1 MSLERD
7 LASPHFQ
14 DDPYPVY
21 ARLQR
26 EAPVYRQTLAD
37 GERVWAVTRYL
48 DVVAALRDPR
58 FRANMFPEAAVELVR
73 ASGDPALIHLFEM
86 TGRMMLTRDAP
97 DHTRLRSLVSRAF
110 TPRMVEQLRPRIRE
124 VADELIDE
132 VEGAGRM
139 DVIAQFATP
148 LPVIV
153 IAELLGAP
161 VEDRAH
167 FKRWSDRMAV
177 FLDGSIRE
185 AGIHEAA
192 RASVELRDYFA
203 GEIAQRKRQPRDD
216 LLTQLVLASD
226 LDDALSEDEVIAT
239 AVLLLGAGH
248 ETTTNLIGNGVLA
261 LLQHPAERVRLR
273 ARPEL
278 VASAVEEMLR
288 FDSPVQLTSR
298 RPSEPVEIE
307 GFTIPAGD
315 EVNLFLGAA
324 NRDPVQFPDA
334 QRFDIARGENRH
346 VSFGHGSHF
355 CLGAAL
361 ARAEAQIA
369 IEALVQR
376 LPGLAPACEAPPR
389 RPGVVLRGLEALPVV
404 FDRARVQPASS
415 SSARETMRPTMP

>member
-7 LASPHFQ
+7 LASPDFQ
-14 DDPYPVY
+14 ADPYPVY
-21 ARLQR
+21 ATLRR
-26 EAPVYRQTLAD
+26 EAPVFQRTLAS
-37 GERVWAVTRYL
+37 GERVWLLSRYL

-58 FRANMFPEAAVELVR
+58 FQASKFPDAAVDLVR
-73 ASGDPALIHLFEM
+73 ASGDAALIHLFEM
-86 TGRMMLTRDAP
+86 AGRMMLTRDAP
-97 DHTRLRSLVSRAF
+97 DHTRLRGLVNRAF
-110 TPRMVEQLRPRIRE
+110 TPRIVEQLRPRIQQ

-132 VEGAGRM
+132 AEVAGRM
-139 DVIAQFATP
+139 DVMAQLATP

-153 IAELLGAP
+153 ISELLGAP
-161 VEDRAH
+161 VEDRGL
-167 FKRWSDRMAV
+167 FKRWSDQMAV

-203 GEIAQRKRQPRDD
+203 GEIALRKRQPRDD
-216 LLTQLVLASD
+216 LLTRLVMASD
-226 LDDALSEDEVIAT
+226 LDDALSEEEVIAT

-248 ETTTNLIGNGVLA
+248 ETTTNLIGNGVQA
-261 LLQHPAERVRLR
+261 LLRHPAELVRLR

-298 RPSEPVEIE
+298 RPSVPVEIE
-307 GFTIPAGD
+307 GFKIPAGD
-315 EVNLFLGAA
+315 EVSLFLGAA

-346 VSFGHGSHF
+346 VAFGHGSHF

-369 IEALVQR
+369 IETLLRR

-389 RPGVVLRGLEALPVV
+389 RPGIVLRGFEALPVV
-404 FDRARVQPASS
+404 FDRTRVQPASRS
-415 SSARETMRPTMP
+415 SERETMRPTMP